1 MEFRLLYAGDWLK
14 SATQTKTRAWE
25 KHALR
30 KYFHPQLKEL
40 WQRHPVLSYYS
51 GRHLVDKPAGV
62 LTIADELARDH
73 ERGGIGFIPLVT
85 QANGLVCELDILFL
99 RPGNPGALL
108 RHGGD
113 IDNRI
118 KVLLDSLRRPDDRT
132 EMKSGQGDEP
142 DPNPMYCLVQDDS
155 LVTKLSV
162 TVDRLLITDSS
173 QSENSAC
180 VVITVTTKATNAFA
194 TPHELMF

>member
-1 MEFRLLYAGDWLK
+1 MEFRLLYAGEWLK
-14 SATQTKTRAWE
+14 SASQTKTRAWE

-40 WQRHPVLSYYS
+40 WERHPVLSYYS
-51 GRHLVDKPAGV
+51 SGPNPTEANTV
-62 LTIADELARDH
+62 TIAQQLARDH
-73 ERGGIGFIPLVT
+73 ERCGVGFIPLVT
-85 QANGLVCELDILFL
+85 KSNGLVCELDVLFL

-118 KVLLDSLRRPDDRT
+118 KVLLDSLRRPDDRS
-132 EMKSGQGDEP
+132 EMQSKEGDEP
-142 DPNPMYCLVQDDS
+142 DPNPMYCLLQDDS

-162 TVDRLLITDSS
+162 TVDRLLITHDS
-173 QSENSAC
+173 QNENSAC